1 MFLEKIK
8 KEKERK
14 HLLFKL
20 HILKGK
26 LHVRSIEVSE
36 IDFDNI
42 PEDVTEKALLMEY
55 KDLLIKLKEYDE

>member
-26 LHVRSIEVSE
+26 LHVKGIEVSE

-42 PEDVTEKALLMEY
+42 PEDAKEKALLMEY
-55 KDLLIKLKEYDE
+55 KDLLSKVKENE